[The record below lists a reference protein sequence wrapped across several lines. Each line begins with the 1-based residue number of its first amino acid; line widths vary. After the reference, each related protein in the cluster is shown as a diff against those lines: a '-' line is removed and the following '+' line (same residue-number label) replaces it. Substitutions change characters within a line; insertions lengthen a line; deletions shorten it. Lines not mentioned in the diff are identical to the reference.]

1 MLMLSVWCWQCG
13 RKNNSQVCRALQLH
27 PGGLKHNTDSQT
39 HTDLTCTSTHS
50 NKTDGISDSQA
61 ASRRPE
67 VSTHGFSV
75 GSRWPPQAH
84 GTVGSSSWVLADGD
98 VASRPWR
105 SRWTC
110 WTGLSLWPLGAKAA
124 AALEVKEHRGGK
136 KRGGTGRTLKTW
148 EERWSRRLPGVPGLL
163 SCCRAWTHLLSLY
176 SCISLQ
182 SRRDEGESATSAP
195 KA

>member
-1 MLMLSVWCWQCG
+1 MLMSVWCWQCG
-13 RKNNSQVCRALQLH
+13 RNNNSQVCRALQLH
-27 PGGLKHNTDSQT
+27 PGGLKHNTDPQT

-67 VSTHGFSV
+67 VSTHGVSV
-75 GSRWPPQAH
+75 GSRWPPQAR

-98 VASRPWR
+98 VASSPRR

-110 WTGLSLWPLGAKAA
+110 WAGLSLWPLGAKAA

-136 KRGGTGRTLKTW
+136 KKGGNRTDVKDVGRAVEPSTSRCSRTSQLLRGLD
-148 EERWSRRLPGVPGLL
+148 SPSLPLLLRLP
-163 SCCRAWTHLLSLY
+163 A
-176 SCISLQ
+176 
-182 SRRDEGESATSAP
+182 
-195 KA
+195 K